1 MFDVIDKIF
10 SLDLGDR
17 GVGHLYEPTRAGNKD
32 ALCLIAA
39 RLFMDLK
46 AGEHVFLLTG
56 SLTRNWVSKRIAETD
71 GPIGTAVL
79 ARTLS
84 YGFNAIPVVL
94 IDELVQDKMVT
105 MLQIAGL
112 SVVDEEEA
120 KAATSHIRP
129 TRVAMVRTCSTLDAV
144 ARDECRSLVA
154 FMVPKVVVAIERAG
168 MTADGTYRN
177 SLAQDF
183 SDGRSRLDYIVSEAS
198 DRGIPTIG
206 IGDGGNEIGMGNVPD
221 AVARFIPLGD
231 KICPVQK
238 TDLLLPC
245 GVSNWGAY
253 AIAAA
258 IALLKG
264 NPELAH
270 QPELEE
276 RLINACPAI
285 GFVEGF
291 SGRLE
296 PAVDAFPAAVH
307 IAVVELMLAAVKQ
320 GIVGVPVSK
329 RTSW

>member
-32 ALCLIAA
+32 ALCLTAA
-39 RLFMDLK
+39 RLFMNLK

-183 SDGRSRLDYIVSEAS
+183 SDGRSPSRLYRR
-198 DRGIPTIG
+198 RG
-206 IGDGGNEIGMGNVPD
+206 
-221 AVARFIPLGD
+221 
-231 KICPVQK
+231 Q
-238 TDLLLPC
+238 
-245 GVSNWGAY
+245 
-253 AIAAA
+253 
-258 IALLKG
+258 
-264 NPELAH
+264 
-270 QPELEE
+270 
-276 RLINACPAI
+276 
-285 GFVEGF
+285 
-291 SGRLE
+291 
-296 PAVDAFPAAVH
+296 
-307 IAVVELMLAAVKQ
+307 
-320 GIVGVPVSK
+320 
-329 RTSW
+329 